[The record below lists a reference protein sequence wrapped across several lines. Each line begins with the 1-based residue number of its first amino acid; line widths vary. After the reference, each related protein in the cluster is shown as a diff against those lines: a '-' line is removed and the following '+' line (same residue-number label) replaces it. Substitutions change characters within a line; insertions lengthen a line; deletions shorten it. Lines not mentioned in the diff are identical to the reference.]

1 MKLEHIKDLIQSCNL
16 NFLIGSGTSNPYLS
30 TLGNIEI
37 VLTEIEKQE
46 EKNDFDKIIKAS
58 LYKKYCEDVIIQNLY
73 SVINR
78 YNDEY
83 LEKEKKGDDLEGDKY
98 LEYESV
104 FNSYKN
110 LLLNINE
117 ILLFRNNNLLTK
129 QVNLFT
135 TNIDLF
141 LEKTLEQTNLEFNDG
156 FKGRAKPIYD
166 LSNFQKSY
174 SKTSSHYDNISEIP
188 VFNLLKIHGS
198 INWGQN
204 KEGKVIFKNSLRHI
218 VTIKRELKKISDE
231 FFIEVEGNEN
241 YEDLYEKAS
250 EIELDDENIF
260 DDFFE
265 EYSKLIM
272 VNPTKEK
279 FKKSVIDEEYYEL
292 LRIYANSL
300 EKENTVLL
308 VIGFSFADE
317 HIKNVTIR
325 AANSN
330 PTLQIII
337 FLYKDE
343 EMDDMSSKLKDVRN
357 NNVQFIT
364 PKLFVEMNKE
374 SDEKLNPRK
383 EKLVDRVENFDCKT
397 ISEEIF
403 GEIKGMVRYRN
414 LTR

>member
-16 NFLIGSGTSNPYLS
+16 NFLFGSGTSNPYLS
-30 TLGNIEI
+30 TLGNIEL

-46 EKNDFDKIIKAS
+46 EKDKYDKIIKAS
-58 LYKKYCEDVIIQNLY
+58 LYKKYCEDVIIRNLY
-73 SVINR
+73 SVIKS
-78 YNDEY
+78 YKEEY

-98 LEYESV
+98 LQYESV
-104 FNSYKN
+104 FDAYKK
-110 LLLNINE
+110 LLLNLNE

-156 FKGRAKPIYD
+156 FKGRTKPIYD

-204 KEGKVIFKNSLRHI
+204 NEGKVVFKNSLSHVVSI
-218 VTIKRELKKISDE
+218 QKKLQKISDD

-241 YEDLYEKAS
+241 YEELYEKAS

-260 DDFFE
+260 DVFFE

-300 EKENTVLL
+300 EKENTVLF

-343 EMDDMSSKLKDVRN
+343 EMEGMTSKLKDVRN
-357 NNVQFIT
+357 NNLQLIT
-364 PKLFVEMNKE
+364 PKLFTDMNKE

-383 EKLVDRVENFDCKT
+383 EKLIERVKNFDCET
-397 ISEEIF
+397 ICEEIF

-414 LTR
+414 LNK